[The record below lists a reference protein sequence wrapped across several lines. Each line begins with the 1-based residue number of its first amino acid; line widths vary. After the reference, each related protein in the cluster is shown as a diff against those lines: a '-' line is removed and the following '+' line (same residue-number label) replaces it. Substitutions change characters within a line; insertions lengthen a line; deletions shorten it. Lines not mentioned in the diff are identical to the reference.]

1 MNESMPGHGVRA
13 IVDRARGLVRRATRR
28 DQVAFILSGGG
39 NLGAVQVGMLRALA
53 EAGVVPDLIVG
64 CSVGAINGAAFAAEP
79 DERGVERLDRIWG
92 RIADGDPDLMPSS
105 RFVHPTVQM
114 ARRGE
119 SIHDQSRLEELLD
132 EELTA
137 KSFQQLQIPFS
148 CVATDIDTADEVWF
162 EQGRI
167 VPALLASAALP
178 AVYPA
183 RFFAGRN
190 LIDGGVLREIHVHRA
205 VELGATE
212 LYVLHVG
219 HLDERPTEIQR
230 PFDSAVRAY
239 WTARRYRFDDDMRRI
254 PSHCVVHRMPAGSS
268 PVLRFNDFT
277 RGRELAGLAYE
288 ASASFLQTGRTP
300 RPVAGPTSDQLDESQ
315 NELAEQFADE
325 TDLSRIDSITELERR

>member
-1 MNESMPGHGVRA
+1 MRESQPGPNVRA
-13 IVDRARGLVRRATRR
+13 IIDRARGLARRAVGRGR
-28 DQVAFILSGGG
+28 VAFVLSGGG
-39 NLGAVQVGMLRALA
+39 TLGAVQVGMLRALA

-114 ARRGE
+114 ARRGA
-119 SIHDQSRLEELLD
+119 SIHDQSRLETLLD

-137 KSFQQLQIPFS
+137 KTFRQLPIPFS
-148 CVATDIDTADEVWF
+148 CVATDIDTAEEVWF
-162 EQGRI
+162 DQGRI

-183 RFFAGRN
+183 RSFAGRN

-205 VELGATE
+205 LELGASE

-230 PFDSAVRAY
+230 PFDGAVRAY
-239 WTARRYRFDDDMRRI
+239 WTARRYRFADDMRRI
-254 PSHCVVHRMPAGSS
+254 PAHCVVHRMPAGSS
-268 PVLRFNDFT
+268 PVLRFDDFT
-277 RGRELAGLAYE
+277 RGRELARLAYE
-288 ASASFLQTGRTP
+288 ASASYLQTGRTP
-300 RPVAGPTSDQLDESQ
+300 RPVEGPMSDVLDESQ
-315 NELAEQFADE
+315 QELADQFADQ
-325 TDLSRIDSITELERR
+325 TDLDRIESIAELESR